1 MDHHG
6 QDMKLLHNIHR
17 SLWEQTSLQRDI
29 QQEEEDNKFLKDL
42 LLTDP
47 AADMKRIESS
57 KDTLLPDL

>member
-29 QQEEEDNKFLKDL
+29 QQEEEDNKFLKYL

-47 AADMKRIESS
+47 AAD
-57 KDTLLPDL
+57 